1 MNVPV
6 GTHNMP
12 NTSWSSAS
20 AGPPRQ
26 PGMMIPGGPMG
37 PQGPNYG
44 GPIRGAGG
52 IMRGMDGAPQHPV
65 RSNIRMGN
73 SPNIMYHQPDSFNNG
88 PIRPGGASGQ
98 FRPGFSMGGG
108 GGQFGPMGGGFGGPG
123 GGAGGP
129 AIPPPNVDVTGMSA
143 AYNSRMVPAG
153 GPGGPMGPSSAGMMD
168 NNGSYGGGG
177 GAGPMAPSDPYPN
190 MQSVVGPGMGSPA
203 HGQLG
208 PGAGG
213 GGGDGYVP
221 QPHNSPRMI
230 PGSRIVQP
238 GFHSPLTGAGG
249 PASQGPNSVS
259 QPGSLI
265 PRRYVDQQ
273 GVRIFFNCTTLEK
286 FSY

>member
-1 MNVPV
+1 
-6 GTHNMP
+6 
-12 NTSWSSAS
+12 
-20 AGPPRQ
+20 
-26 PGMMIPGGPMG
+26 
-37 PQGPNYG
+37 
-44 GPIRGAGG
+44 
-52 IMRGMDGAPQHPV
+52 
-65 RSNIRMGN
+65 
-73 SPNIMYHQPDSFNNG
+73 
-88 PIRPGGASGQ
+88 
-98 FRPGFSMGGG
+98 MGGG

-129 AIPPPNVDVTGMSA
+129 SIPPPNVDVTGMSA
-143 AYNSRMVPAG
+143 AYNSRMVPG
-153 GPGGPMGPSSAGMMD
+153 GPGGPMGPSSAGMID
-168 NNGSYGGGG
+168 NNGINGSYGGS
-177 GAGPMAPSDPYPN
+177 GAGPMTPSDPYPN

-249 PASQGPNSVS
+249 PAGQGPNSVS

-265 PRRYVDQQ
+265 PRR
-273 GVRIFFNCTTLEK
+273 
-286 FSY
+286 